1 MDADPFDEAEFFG
14 AIAKSRARVLLIGRR
29 ALIALGLPVLT
40 QDYDFWAHREDIT
53 LLNDAVEHLDLFPT
67 RSPEEALSMGRY
79 VLENGEHVDV
89 LVARQVSTVDGEHVR
104 FDDVWER
111 REMVDVGSGALLAL
125 PSIDDLIATK
135 RFASRP
141 KDAEDIRLLRV
152 LEESRR

>member
-1 MDADPFDEAEFFG
+1 MHADPFDEAEFFG
-14 AIAKSRARVLLIGRR
+14 AIARSHARVLLIGRR

-40 QDYDFWAHREDIT
+40 QDYDFWAHREDIA
-53 LLNDAVEHLDLFPT
+53 LLNDAVEHLDLLPNRT
-67 RSPEEALSMGRY
+67 PEEALSMGRY

-104 FDDVWER
+104 FDDVWQR

-141 KDAEDIRLLRV
+141 KDAEDIRLLRA
-152 LEESRR
+152 LKESR